1 MQLALITQW
10 IRAVLRE
17 VLRYKWLV
25 AGCFA
30 VVSLLV
36 LVAGIV
42 WPKNYVSTGLIHAD
56 RQNIIAPLLR
66 GSAEVTEINLEE
78 SKQVREVIFSPR
90 IMEQVAKDVGLL
102 KGGENSRQVENILN
116 GIRGRLDVKDVG
128 KSYIGISFSA
138 ATADRAFQ
146 INNAIIDNFIKDS
159 AQTKRRES
167 REAYLFID
175 RQVKSYK
182 QQLQEAEVR
191 LKQFKADN
199 LDGTEESVASRIA
212 ELRAQVEEMTLDL
225 QEATTRRAEI
235 SGQLQR
241 ENRVVSRNFRADV
254 YRERLGQAQSQLE
267 TLRLS
272 YEDTYPDIV
281 VLKQQIEDLKKAI
294 SDTENDTE
302 NTTASAASDGTIN
315 PLYQQLRSQL
325 AQVEVDVR
333 SRENRLASTKRL
345 LDAEYERAK
354 RIAERQAELSELSR
368 DYDVTRGIYED
379 MLERKE
385 RARLSMTLDLEGQG
399 VTYKIQEPP
408 SFPVTPSGLRFLHF
422 AIAGVFVGA
431 LVALGLVAAY
441 IKLDPRIRFT
451 VNLLDELPVPVLGT
465 VPHISTP
472 VVQRLLRKDMVQV
485 GFFLIAVLA
494 VYAGVIVVKLVV
506 IQ

>member
-1 MQLALITQW
+1 MQLALINQW
-10 IRAVLRE
+10 IRALMRE
-17 VLRYKWLV
+17 VLRHKWLV

-36 LVAGIV
+36 LVIGIV
-42 WPKNYVSTGLIHAD
+42 WPKKYVSTGLIYAD
-56 RQNIIAPLLR
+56 RQNIIAPLLK
-66 GSAEVTEINLEE
+66 GSAEVTEIKVEE

-102 KGGENSRQVENILN
+102 KGGETSRQVEDTLN
-116 GIRGRLDVKDVG
+116 GLRSRMDVTDVG
-128 KSYIGISFSA
+128 RSYIGISFSA
-138 ATADRAFQ
+138 ATADNAFKV
-146 INNAIIDNFIKDS
+146 NNAIIDNFIKDS

-167 REAYLFID
+167 KEAYLFID
-175 RQVKSYK
+175 RQVASYK
-182 QQLQEAEVR
+182 QQLQEAELK

-212 ELRAQVEEMTLDL
+212 ELRGQVESMTLDL
-225 QEATTRRAEI
+225 QEANTRSGEI
-235 SGQLQR
+235 SGQLKR
-241 ENRVVSRNFRADV
+241 EDRVVNRNYKADV
-254 YRERLGQAQSQLE
+254 YRERLNQAQSQLE

-294 SDTENDTE
+294 AETENATDK
-302 NTTASAASDGTIN
+302 AAASSDGPSMN
-315 PLYQQLRSQL
+315 PLYQQLRSQQ

-345 LDAEYERAK
+345 LDSEYERAK

-368 DYDVTRGIYED
+368 DYNVTRGIYED

-385 RARLSMTLDLEGQG
+385 KARLSMTLDLEGQG
-399 VTYKIQEPP
+399 VTYKIQDPP

-422 AIAGVFVGA
+422 ALAGVLLGT
-431 LVALGLVAAY
+431 VASIGLVVAY
-441 IKLDPRIRFT
+441 IMLDPRIRFT
-451 VNLLDELPVPVLGT
+451 ASITEELPIPVLGT

-485 GFFLIAVLA
+485 GFFLVAVLA
-494 VYAGVIVVKLVV
+494 TYASIIVVRLVAL
-506 IQ
+506 

>member
-1 MQLALITQW
+1 MQLALINQW
-10 IRAVLRE
+10 IRALMRE

-36 LVAGIV
+36 LVLGIV
-42 WPKNYVSTGLIHAD
+42 WPKKYISNGMIHAD
-56 RQNIIAPLLR
+56 RQNIIAPLLK
-66 GSAEVTEINLEE
+66 GSAEITEINLDE

-102 KGGENSRQVENILN
+102 KGGENSHQVEDILN
-116 GIRGRLDVKDVG
+116 SLRARTDIKDVG

-138 ATADRAFQ
+138 STADSAFKA
-146 INNAIIDNFIKDS
+146 NNAIIDNFIKDS
-159 AQTKRRES
+159 SQTKRRES
-167 REAYLFID
+167 KEAYLFID
-175 RQVKSYK
+175 RQVATYK
-182 QQLQEAEVR
+182 QQLQEAEAK

-199 LDGTEESVASRIA
+199 LDGTEESVSARIA
-212 ELRAQVEEMTLDL
+212 DLRAQVEGMTLDL
-225 QEATTRRAEI
+225 QEANTRSGEL

-241 ENRVVSRNFRADV
+241 ENRTVNRNYRSDV

-294 SDTENDTE
+294 ADTENAKDTAP
-302 NTTASAASDGTIN
+302 ASSDNSAIN
-315 PLYQQLRSQL
+315 PLYQQLRSEQ
-325 AQVEVDVR
+325 AKVEVDVR

-368 DYDVTRGIYED
+368 DYDVTRGIYQD

-385 RARLSMTLDLEGQG
+385 KARLSMTLDLEGQG
-399 VTYKIQEPP
+399 VTYKIQEPS
-408 SFPVTPSGLRFLHF
+408 SFPVTPSGIRFLHF
-422 AIAGVFVGA
+422 ALAGVFVGA
-431 LVALGLVAAY
+431 IVAVGMVAAY

-451 VNLLDELPVPVLGT
+451 ANIAEELPIPVLGT

-472 VVQRLLRKDMVQV
+472 VVQRLLRKDIVQV

-494 VYAGVIVVKLVV
+494 AYASVIVVKLVV
-506 IQ
+506 VQ